1 VGSPGFQSRAKGGV
15 TSMKSS
21 QLFTVLLLALV
32 LTACGGGGGGGGTTT
47 EPPPPPPPVAGIV
60 FTPQSAPAAN
70 SLYFASGAA
79 STASTLVLE
88 LRANQVTDLYGV
100 AFDLTYPATQLQ
112 YVRITAGPLLG
123 NGAVQAAV
131 SSPGTLII
139 GGTHLGTTPGSNG
152 SGVVLTIEFSAVA
165 SGSGSFALS
174 RNSGLDS
181 AGRAIPGLTWLAG
194 SVTVTK

>member
-1 VGSPGFQSRAKGGV
+1 MRRAP
-15 TSMKSS
+15 
-21 QLFTVLLLALV
+21 FLLLTLL
-32 LTACGGGGGGGGTTT
+32 LTACGGGGGGGGTST
-47 EPPPPPPPVAGIV
+47 EPPPPPPPPTAGIV

>member
-1 VGSPGFQSRAKGGV
+1 
-15 TSMKSS
+15 MKSS
-21 QLFTVLLLALV
+21 QLITVLLLTLL
-32 LTACGGGGGGGGTTT
+32 LTACGGGGGGGTST
-47 EPPPPPPPVAGIV
+47 EPPPPPPPPTAGIT
-60 FTPQSAPAAN
+60 FTAQGAPAVN
-70 SLYFASGAA
+70 SLYLASGAA
-79 STASTLVLE
+79 TTASTLVLE
-88 LRANQVTDLYGV
+88 LRANQVNDLYGA

-112 YVRITAGPLLG
+112 YVRVTAGPLLG

-165 SGSGSFALS
+165 AGSGSFAFS